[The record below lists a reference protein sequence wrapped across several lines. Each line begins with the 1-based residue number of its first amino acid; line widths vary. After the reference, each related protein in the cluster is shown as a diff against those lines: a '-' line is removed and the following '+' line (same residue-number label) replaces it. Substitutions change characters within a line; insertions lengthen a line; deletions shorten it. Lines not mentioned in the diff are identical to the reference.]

1 MLSAISSMKPFRFHL
16 LSSSLHCR
24 EMATFLWKTYQIFW
38 HVSLA
43 ETTEPLRYF
52 LKKEGTW
59 EWQEKRYLTLNQ
71 VQIPVKK
78 WSNCH
83 TLTYQKNANSMRR
96 QLGRFIGNTNAEQ
109 RKRGLGLGIVP
120 NRLRIKRIYQWSK
133 PLVIVGAVEHG
144 RNYMYV
150 VKFEVF
156 LDIKALKTALKSR
169 HENKTCSGGL
179 TRWIDRLLQ
188 FDMEIGSQGFSLNQ
202 IL

>member
-1 MLSAISSMKPFRFHL
+1 M
-16 LSSSLHCR
+16 LSSSLQCR
-24 EMATFLWKTYQIFW
+24 EMATFLWKKSQKFR

-43 ETTEPLRYF
+43 ETTETFRYF

-83 TLTYQKNANSMRR
+83 TLTYQRNANSMRR
-96 QLGRFIGNTNAEQ
+96 QPRRFIGNTNAEQ
-109 RKRGLGLGIVP
+109 RKRGVGLGIVP
-120 NRLRIKRIYQWSK
+120 NRLRIKIIYQWSK
-133 PLVIVGAVEHG
+133 PLAIVGAVEHG
-144 RNYMYV
+144 RNYLYR
-150 VKFEVF
+150 VKVEVF

-169 HENKTCSGGL
+169 HENKTCSSGL